1 MSRKVVMFDNGYRY
15 YLDSE
20 YLADNNDVYIAGF
33 YDLIRELPLN
43 PKELSDVQ
51 LWVLCEPIIQAYK
64 LGIAQTE
71 RKMTEKILKIFD
83 LKEQQND

>member
-1 MSRKVVMFDNGYRY
+1 MSAKVVMFDNGYRY

-20 YLADNNDVYIAGF
+20 YLADENGVLVAGL

-51 LWVLCEPIIQAYK
+51 LWVLCKPIIMAHQ
-64 LGIAQTE
+64 LGIEQTE
-71 RKMTEKILKIFD
+71 RKMTEKILKIFE
-83 LKEQQND
+83 LKEV

>member
-1 MSRKVVMFDNGYRY
+1 MSAKVVIFDNGYRY

-20 YLADNNDVYIAGF
+20 YLADNNGVYIAGL
-33 YDLIRELPLN
+33 YDLIRELSLN

-51 LWVLCEPIIQAYK
+51 LWALCEPIVTAYK
-64 LGIAQTE
+64 LGIAKTE

-83 LKEQQND
+83 LKEEQ

>member
-1 MSRKVVMFDNGYRY
+1 MSAKVVMFDNGYRY

-20 YLADNNDVYIAGF
+20 YLADENGVLVAGL

-51 LWVLCEPIIQAYK
+51 LCALCKPIIQAHK
-64 LGIAQTE
+64 LGIEQTE
-71 RKMTEKILKIFD
+71 RKMTKKIFKIFD
-83 LKEQQND
+83 LKEEQQ

>member
-1 MSRKVVMFDNGYRY
+1 MSARVVVFDNGYRY

-20 YLADNNDVYIAGF
+20 YLADKNGVYVASL

-51 LWVLCEPIIQAYK
+51 LWALCKPIIQAHK
-64 LGIAQTE
+64 LGIEQTE
-71 RKMTEKILKIFD
+71 NRMTRKIFKIFD
-83 LKEQQND
+83 LKEELE

>member
-1 MSRKVVMFDNGYRY
+1 MSAKVVIFDNGYRY

-20 YLADNNDVYIAGF
+20 YIADENGVLVAGL

-51 LWVLCEPIIQAYK
+51 LWVLCKPIIMAHQ
-64 LGIAQTE
+64 LGIEQTE
-71 RKMTEKILKIFD
+71 KRMTKKILKIFE
-83 LKEQQND
+83 LKEGDE